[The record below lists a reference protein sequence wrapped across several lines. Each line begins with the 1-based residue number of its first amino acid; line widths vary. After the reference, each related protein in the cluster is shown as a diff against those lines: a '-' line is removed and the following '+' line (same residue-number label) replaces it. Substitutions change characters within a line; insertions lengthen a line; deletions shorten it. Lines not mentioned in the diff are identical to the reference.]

1 MLRIIAN
8 VTQLSLIC
16 ELLFKIELKIL
27 LKESL
32 PGDLPDTKLPY
43 LTLPYRLKRCISE
56 KVLNVDAQNAV
67 WRIWGLHALF
77 TTWTDLTTSLTSSS
91 ISSSPTSSSSS
102 AILIL
107 TATSWSCSKSLKS
120 QQDKIGTVTSKLCE
134 PR

>member
-56 KVLNVDAQNAV
+56 KVLYVDAQNSV
-67 WRIWGLHALF
+67 WRWSVELLGF
-77 TTWTDLTTSLTSSS
+77 CM
-91 ISSSPTSSSSS
+91 PEPG
-102 AILIL
+102 ILL
-107 TATSWSCSKSLKS
+107 Y
-120 QQDKIGTVTSKLCE
+120 
-134 PR
+134 